1 MQKEQAK
8 RLARAVVILAEEIR
22 KAREERISEQEG
34 RQITAVGCNGDTAA
48 AGAIVASL
56 VSGGR
61 EMLQDERVL

>member
-8 RLARAVVILAEEIR
+8 RLARAVVTLGLEIR
-22 KAREERISEQEG
+22 NLRQEN
-34 RQITAVGCNGDTAA
+34 THLAPAPSVCLSDGDIAA

-61 EMLQDERVL
+61 EMLQDDEVL